1 MMVLGDRDIA
11 RRYVTV
17 IVMIPV
23 CPASTFPLLDTLE
36 LP

>member
-1 MMVLGDRDIA
+1 MMVLGDRGIA

-17 IVMIPV
+17 IVMIPA
-23 CPASTFPLLDTLE
+23 CPSYTSPLLVTLE